1 MVTDEEYRELLKKVE
16 ELEKKMNM
24 MSQTLTTMRMKNDM
38 QIAMTSQKQQEHKKH
53 RDITKYMI
61 DGKTFS
67 KRELVLYCV
76 KKYIDEHTGLTASQ
90 LLDVFPDYI
99 QGSLGIVKKIEDA
112 ELYAGSSKRYYF
124 SDEDI
129 IHMDDGNYVVCKQW
143 DAVNIVKFL
152 KLAQDLG
159 FEIKSIERKY
169 ID

>member
-1 MVTDEEYRELLKKVE
+1 ML
-16 ELEKKMNM
+16 
-24 MSQTLTTMRMKNDM
+24 
-38 QIAMTSQKQQEHKKH
+38 
-53 RDITKYMI
+53 

-76 KKYIDEHTGLTASQ
+76 KKYIDEHKGLTASQ
-90 LLDVFPDYI
+90 LLEVFPDYV
-99 QGSLGIVKKIEDA
+99 QGSLGVVKRIEDA

-129 IHMDDGNYVVCKQW
+129 IQMDDGKYVVCKQW